1 MAIVKAIH
9 SSPLDLEQPHVT
21 VGSYT
26 HSPLCKC
33 VFQSSTVD
41 FMSTCDIK
49 QEMQRESDEYRHG
62 DTLMCFMCYSK
73 YLLFLSFHFSTH
85 PCLPPSYSILHVI
98 SVLTVNHLPPLLFT
112 HPLLLSY
119 HRFSLPLLPLSNSLH
134 PSSSLSCSLAGLIPA
149 ASIRGFMTSLS
160 NSLEYET

>member
-33 VFQSSTVD
+33 VFQSSTMD

-73 YLLFLSFHFSTH
+73 YLLFFI
-85 PCLPPSYSILHVI
+85 LP
-98 SVLTVNHLPPLLFT
+98 F
-112 HPLLLSY
+112 
-119 HRFSLPLLPLSNSLH
+119 LH
-134 PSSSLSCSLAGLIPA
+134 PSLPPTILLHPPCNLSFNSKSSPSTPLYSSSSSLLPPV
-149 ASIRGFMTSLS
+149 LS
-160 NSLEYET
+160 PTPSSLEFPSSILFSVLLSRQFNTCCVYQGFHDFIKQQLRI